1 MVATRQDAASPA
13 KLVATDWRG
22 LPRLVGCQ
30 SRSARVK
37 VDRRDLMNVKGVGI
51 EMESTPRTKNR
62 GFASMDAHRQREIAR
77 KGGRAAHEKGKA
89 HEFTPDE
96 ARAAGRKGGEKV
108 SVNRRHMAEIGRR
121 GGRSSAQRRRP
132 DAGGGS
138 ESGNGNGNGNAVGM
152 QHETQQAQQEQ
163 SVGMSRDR
171 HQERAQEQQNE
182 SNSGD
187 AAQQAN

>member
-1 MVATRQDAASPA
+1 M
-13 KLVATDWRG
+13 
-22 LPRLVGCQ
+22 
-30 SRSARVK
+30 
-37 VDRRDLMNVKGVGI
+37 KGVGI
-51 EMESTPRTKNR
+51 EMETSPRTKNR

-132 DAGGGS
+132 AGG
-138 ESGNGNGNGNAVGM
+138 ESGSNGNGNGSVATQAGQPEM
-152 QHETQQAQQEQ
+152 QQAQQEQ
-163 SVGMSRDR
+163 AAGSAN
-171 HQERAQEQQNE
+171 QPERAQGQQE
-182 SNSGD
+182 DTNS
-187 AAQQAN
+187 QAS